1 MVRSEERTGV
11 NETVLALSADTLK
24 GRQSVRAT
32 FKLPSQVIELLSLAA
47 NQLGLKQKSLFDQ
60 LVEDREVLEQ
70 VASAAERY
78 RPVQER
84 RQQKTYVVSRNSLGA
99 LDYVAKI
106 HRLPRDLLV
115 ELSIQRLLP
124 VISSEQEKQKNRKQV
139 LSEMEA
145 YLRQGLELLAKTQQV
160 LGAEDSTSR
169 QLALV
174 LAQLRGSVEEL
185 NQQVE
190 QGRAIEGYR

>member
-1 MVRSEERTGV
+1 MVNGEERTGM
-11 NETVLALSADTLK
+11 NEAVLALSADTLK

-60 LVEDREVLEQ
+60 LVEDREILEQ

-139 LSEMEA
+139 LGEMEG
-145 YLRQGLELLAKTQQV
+145 YLRQGLELLAKIQQV
-160 LGAEDSTSR
+160 LGEEDPASR
-169 QLALV
+169 RLALV
-174 LAQLRGSVEEL
+174 LAQLRGSVKEL
-185 NQQVE
+185 GEQVE

>member
-1 MVRSEERTGV
+1 M
-11 NETVLALSADTLK
+11 NEAVLALSADTLK

-60 LVEDREVLEQ
+60 LVEDREILEQ

-139 LSEMEA
+139 LGEMEG
-145 YLRQGLELLAKTQQV
+145 YLRQGLELLAKIQQV
-160 LGAEDSTSR
+160 LGEEDPASR
-169 QLALV
+169 RLALV
-174 LAQLRGSVEEL
+174 LAQLRGSVKEL
-185 NQQVE
+185 GEQVE

>member
-1 MVRSEERTGV
+1 MMNIEERTGV
-11 NETVLALSADTLK
+11 NEAVLALSADTLK

-78 RPVQER
+78 HPVQER
-84 RQQKTYVVSRNSLGA
+84 RQQKTYVVSRNSLCA

-124 VISSEQEKQKNRKQV
+124 VISSEQEKQQNRKQV
-139 LSEMEA
+139 LGEMEA
-145 YLRQGLELLAKTQQV
+145 YLRQGLELLAKTQQM
-160 LGAEDSTSR
+160 LGEDPASR

-185 NQQVE
+185 GEQVE

>member
-1 MVRSEERTGV
+1 MVNEEEKAGMA
-11 NETVLALSADTLK
+11 ETVLALSADTLK

-60 LVEDREVLEQ
+60 LVEDREILEQ

-78 RPVQER
+78 HPVQER

-124 VISSEQEKQKNRKQV
+124 VISSEQEKQKNRKLV
-139 LSEMEA
+139 LGEMEG

-160 LGAEDSTSR
+160 LGAEDPASR

-174 LAQLRGSVEEL
+174 LAQLRGSVEGLGE
-185 NQQVE
+185 QVE

>member
-1 MVRSEERTGV
+1 MVNGDERAGV
-11 NETVLALSADTLK
+11 TEAILALSADTLK

-60 LVEDREVLEQ
+60 LVEDREILEQ
-70 VASAAERY
+70 VASAAESY

-139 LSEMEA
+139 LGEMEG
-145 YLRQGLELLAKTQQV
+145 YLRQGLELLTKTQQV
-160 LGAEDSTSR
+160 LGAEDPASR
-169 QLALV
+169 QLASV
-174 LAQLRGSVEEL
+174 LAQLRGSVEGLGE
-185 NQQVE
+185 QVE
-190 QGRAIEGYR
+190 QGRAIEEYR

>member
-1 MVRSEERTGV
+1 MVNGEERADV
-11 NETVLALSADTLK
+11 NEAVLALSADTLK

-60 LVEDREVLEQ
+60 LLEDREILEQ

-78 RPVQER
+78 RPVQEH

-124 VISSEQEKQKNRKQV
+124 VISSEQEKQQNRKQV
-139 LSEMEA
+139 LGEMEG
-145 YLRQGLELLAKTQQV
+145 YLQQGLELLAKTQQM
-160 LGAEDSTSR
+160 LGAEDPAFR

-174 LAQLRGSVEEL
+174 LAQLRGSVEGLSE
-185 NQQVE
+185 QVE

>member
-1 MVRSEERTGV
+1 MVNGEESAGV
-11 NETVLALSADTLK
+11 NEAVFALSADTLK

-32 FKLPSQVIELLSLAA
+32 FKLPSQMIELLSLAA

-60 LVEDREVLEQ
+60 LVEDREILEQ
-70 VASAAERY
+70 VASAAENY
-78 RPVQER
+78 RPLQEH

-99 LDYVAKI
+99 LDYVAKT

-124 VISSEQEKQKNRKQV
+124 VISSEQEKQQNRKQV
-139 LSEMEA
+139 LGEMEG
-145 YLRQGLELLAKTQQV
+145 YLRQGFELLAKTQQM
-160 LGAEDSTSR
+160 LGAEDPASR

-174 LAQLRGSVEEL
+174 LAQLRGSVEGLGE
-185 NQQVE
+185 QVE
-190 QGRAIEGYR
+190 QGRAIEEYR